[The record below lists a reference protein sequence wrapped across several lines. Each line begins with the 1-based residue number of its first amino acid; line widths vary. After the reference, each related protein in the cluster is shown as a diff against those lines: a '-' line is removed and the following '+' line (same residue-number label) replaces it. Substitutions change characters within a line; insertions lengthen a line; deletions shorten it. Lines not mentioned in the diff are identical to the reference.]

1 MKENLKLTAFDQKKK
16 KCDMSPP
23 GRISDHEIAAKC
35 KDLGF
40 IAWYMLPKKKKFFFL
55 SFFKIFFR
63 FAVSAKE
70 NINIGEAMNALIKN
84 IIQEGSFA
92 NPNTQAPGVVQV
104 AISPAGNSPQES
116 DSACGC

>member
-40 IAWYMLPKKKKFFFL
+40 IAWYMLPKKKKIFFF
-55 SFFKIFFR
+55 IFF
-63 FAVSAKE
+63 
-70 NINIGEAMNALIKN
+70 
-84 IIQEGSFA
+84 
-92 NPNTQAPGVVQV
+92 
-104 AISPAGNSPQES
+104 
-116 DSACGC
+116 